1 MFERKIRAKIIR
13 QNCVSLTNIRN
24 ICNSQENQI
33 VKPRIQSAMFSND
46 VWFLLLITITVALLA
61 REGVEALLLVEIDPC
76 QQQSHG
82 QEDENC
88 DLEGGEKVGYGVA
101 VLLHHVVQLLQD
113 RGHHQPPQ
121 TAEEQAQHYRDQ
133 NLGVGGLEVGGDKT
147 RSEVR
152 GGDNVDQTGHQHPI
166 EIEPELLLQEILTR
180 VLNCD
185 YMCLCLHLL

>member
-1 MFERKIRAKIIR
+1 
-13 QNCVSLTNIRN
+13 
-24 ICNSQENQI
+24 
-33 VKPRIQSAMFSND
+33 MFSND

-88 DLEGGEKVGYGVA
+88 DLELVREEDGADEVGYGVA

-180 VLNCD
+180 ILN
-185 YMCLCLHLL
+185 

>member
-82 QEDENC
+82 QEDEDR
-88 DLEGGEKVGYGVA
+88 DLELVGEKDGADEGGEDVSRGRA

-113 RGHHQPPQ
+113 GGHHQPPH
-121 TAEEQAQHYRDQ
+121 TAEHEAEHHKHLD
-133 NLGVGGLEVGGDKT
+133 LGVGGLEVGEDEA
-147 RSEVR
+147 RIEVR
-152 GGDNVDQTGHQHPI
+152 GGDDVDQTGNQHP
-166 EIEPELLLQEILTR
+166 
-180 VLNCD
+180 V
-185 YMCLCLHLL
+185 

>member
-1 MFERKIRAKIIR
+1 ME
-13 QNCVSLTNIRN
+13 NLYVWSLL
-24 ICNSQENQI
+24 
-33 VKPRIQSAMFSND
+33 F
-46 VWFLLLITITVALLA
+46 ITITVTFLA
-61 REGVEALLLVEIDPC
+61 RGRVEALVLVEMNPC
-76 QQQSHG
+76 EQQSHG

-88 DLEGGEKVGYGVA
+88 HLELVREEDGADEVGYGVA